1 MTETCAQCGFDGDV
15 YDPDALIAAVRALGP
30 RWRRLLMSTGDE
42 LRQRPA
48 PGVWS
53 AIEYA
58 SHTRD
63 VTALHVWGVEQALTG
78 TEPVLPPIDEGL
90 VDAAAATYADADPA
104 TVARAIAMEANLL
117 ASLAA
122 DAGPEHWD
130 RGLTIGDSRMDVRTL
145 LEHALHDSEHHLID
159 VERGL
164 AHLRTP

>member
-30 RWRRLLMSTGDE
+30 RWRRLLMWTDDE

-63 VTALHVWGVEQALTG
+63 VTALHVWG
-78 TEPVLPPIDEGL
+78 
-90 VDAAAATYADADPA
+90 
-104 TVARAIAMEANLL
+104 
-117 ASLAA
+117 S
-122 DAGPEHWD
+122 
-130 RGLTIGDSRMDVRTL
+130 SRR
-145 LEHALHDSEHHLID
+145 
-159 VERGL
+159 
-164 AHLRTP
+164 